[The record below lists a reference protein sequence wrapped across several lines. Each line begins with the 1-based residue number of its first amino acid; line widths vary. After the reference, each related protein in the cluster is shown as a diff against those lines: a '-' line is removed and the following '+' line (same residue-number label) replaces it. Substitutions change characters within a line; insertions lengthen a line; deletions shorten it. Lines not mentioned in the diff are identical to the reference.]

1 MGVNE
6 IIQIGTRI
14 KRIRMDCGFTQKQ
27 VAALLGIPLSTY
39 SNYENNNREPNYKMI
54 KQIASILNISVD
66 YLLYGESGIINSDTA
81 SYLLTLA
88 GLDVK
93 NNADGTY
100 TLLDIQDGKI
110 VKKRIVSNNDLS
122 KLVEETSNYISYL
135 AYKLL
140 NSTTE

>member
-27 VAALLGIPLSTY
+27 VATLLGIPLSTY
-39 SNYENNNREPNYKMI
+39 SNYENNNREPNYKTI
-54 KQIASILNISVD
+54 KQIASVLNISID
-66 YLLYGESGIINSDTA
+66 YLLYGEAGIINSDTA

-88 GLDVK
+88 GLDMK
-93 NNADGTY
+93 NNSDGTY
-100 TLLDIQDGKI
+100 TLLDIQNGKI
-110 VKKRIVSNNDLS
+110 VKKRIVSNSDLS
-122 KLVEETSNYISYL
+122 KFVAETSNYISYL
-135 AYKLL
+135 AQKLF